1 MRTLV
6 GTLPPDPEPEPHRP
20 TPTVRPKVRPRRV
33 GLLDFLRQVR
43 AECRRIVVP
52 SLAEVLA
59 YSAVVLVCVTTMTAY
74 AFALDVAFVRGVLR
88 LLRVGG

>member
-20 TPTVRPKVRPRRV
+20 RLTVRPRRV

-52 SLAEVLA
+52 STREVLT
-59 YSAVVLVCVTTMTAY
+59 YSAVVLVCVTTMTTLVL
-74 AFALDVAFVRGVLR
+74 ALDVAFVRGILR
-88 LLRVGG
+88 LLR